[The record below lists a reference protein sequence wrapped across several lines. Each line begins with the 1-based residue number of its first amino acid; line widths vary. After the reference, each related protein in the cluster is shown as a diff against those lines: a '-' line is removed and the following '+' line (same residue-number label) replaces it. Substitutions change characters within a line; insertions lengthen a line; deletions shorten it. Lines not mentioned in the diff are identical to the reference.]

1 MTLTGCPV
9 NLTRHNQVPYIPA
22 LLETN
27 EPLASSYHVSNMAAN
42 SGWLELES
50 DPGFSRFYPHPHV
63 YIFHLQIPRMT
74 YAPFDN
80 LIVAFFLM

>member
-1 MTLTGCPV
+1 M
-9 NLTRHNQVPYIPA
+9 NLTRHNQVPYIPG

-50 DPGFSRFYPHPHV
+50 DPGLNRFYPHPLV
-63 YIFHLQIPRMT
+63 YIFQLQIPRMIS
-74 YAPFDN
+74 APFDN
-80 LIVAFFLM
+80 LMVAFS